1 MGDDFFPEGGGEN
14 GPKIEIL
21 PPKNGPT
28 GGDTFAVLGE
38 G

>member
-1 MGDDFFPEGGGEN
+1 MGDDFFPEGGEN
-14 GPKIEIL
+14 GPKIVIL

-28 GGDTFAVLGE
+28 GGDTFVFLGE